1 MEPKS
6 SSKSVV
12 EIVIEQP
19 KLANNDLIITA
30 TNNKSRERVSIFEH
44 FVKVILVRFHAGY
57 FRVSFSLCAQALLW
71 KTLVQFIKDNHHLYY
86 HHHLVDMLPSIAC
99 TLLWS
104 VALGML
110 ISLSFLYALRCF
122 YHFDKVKREFL
133 HHVGVNYLFAPSM
146 SCLLLLQTSPFTL
159 PRRDSIYMQLLWW
172 VFVVPIIM
180 LDIKIYGQWLTKGK
194 RLLSRVANPTCQLS
208 IIANLIAAKDAI
220 DMGWLEIALCLFS
233 LAMIHYLVLFIT
245 LYQRLPGSN
254 GVSMM
259 LRPVFFLFIAT
270 PSMASLAWGSI
281 NGSFDDA
288 SKMLFFLS
296 VFLFMSLV
304 SRPTLFEKS
313 MRKFNIAWWAYSFP
327 MTILA
332 LASIEYAQQVKNG
345 VAHTLAL
352 VISSLSILVT
362 FALMVLTTFNINKLF
377 FRDQPTT
384 ITT

>member
-6 SSKSVV
+6 SSQTVI
-12 EIVIEQP
+12 EIVIDQP
-19 KLANNDLIITA
+19 KLLANNNDA
-30 TNNKSRERVSIFEH
+30 NKHTKVNIYEY
-44 FVKVILVRFHAGY
+44 FVNTILVKFHAGY

-71 KTLVQFIKDNHHLYY
+71 KNLIEFIKNNHH
-86 HHHLVDMLPSIAC
+86 HHHLRNLAIFHVLPSIAC
-99 TLLWS
+99 TLTWS
-104 VALGML
+104 IALGML
-110 ISLSFLYALRCF
+110 ISLSILYALRCI
-122 YHFDKVKREFL
+122 YHFGKVKGEFL

-146 SCLLLLQTSPFTL
+146 SCLLLLQTSPFNL
-159 PRRDSIYMQLLWW
+159 PMRDNIYMRLLWW
-172 VFVVPIIM
+172 VFVLPIII
-180 LDIKIYGQWLTKGK
+180 LDIKIYGQWFTKGK

-208 IIANLIAAKDAI
+208 IIANLVAAKAAV

-233 LAMIHYLVLFIT
+233 LAMAHYLVLFIT

-281 NGSFDDA
+281 NGKFDEG

-296 VFLFMSLV
+296 LFLFMSLV
-304 SRPTLFEKS
+304 SRPTLFHKS

-327 MTILA
+327 MTLLA
-332 LASIEYAQQVKNG
+332 LASLEYAQQVKNG

-352 VISSLSILVT
+352 VLSSLSILVT
-362 FALMVLTTFNINKLF
+362 LALMVLTTFNINKLF
-377 FRDQPTT
+377 TRTQPNNQ
-384 ITT
+384 